1 MTESSNNIFL
11 NHTESEI
18 DQDIPLKPIINNN
31 NNNLSSYLF
40 KNGNKIVLSGKNLQ
54 NNEYQNILHQLIS
67 SHPSATEVDLSNCN
81 LEIFPEEL
89 LTLKHLSSLDLRS
102 NQFANFEL
110 LVQKLITI
118 NNLNDLKIDLIDQ
131 NQVLMILSQ
140 IPKLIFL
147 NGKSTKDAITIVD
160 VEEKDIED
168 ISLQNDLQAYNDIVN
183 KINEKETDQTFV
195 TNFQNKLYD
204 EAEKVKI
211 CLNNNVPNY
220 IYANVV
226 IQSQFE
232 LEKYLAEKFL
242 TYLDE
247 SNKNIGDILFNS
259 IFKSGERLVNLMNN
273 LYPKIEE
280 KTDGLRTQLEEAW
293 KSAEDIGNFENKF
306 NEMKKL
312 KDIVSGENEILK
324 MKLNKLENENKMIM
338 NKLLNNNKNI
348 DSNNN
353 NNDSNSNININN
365 PLNSRNINSNSNN
378 NTNLNNNNNESKNLI
393 NVESKII
400 LDNDNININNISENN
415 INNRNNTNVNSSQN
429 LFSSKQFLSQN
440 GTKIDLN
447 LITPKLLS
455 IKMTKD
461 IMNEIY
467 NSKAIYDQKCY
478 ENKIPR
484 ETLEQHMYTYLNQKY
499 GLKNL
504 TIEWASSIINAIKIY
519 SNEDCDINLFGKILR
534 NEQEEDSRLVIENLK
549 NNVTELLEYYLRSKN
564 PFKSKVD
571 IKKML
576 ESKKEGFLNEEEWKG
591 IINYIYTPED
601 AKIIENKII
610 TFIQKENEKVM
621 GPLSVYAQ
629 TGVGPTEIFNSSSSN
644 NYLNNLSTF
653 GNLSN
658 ANFNLNNNNSLNNIN
673 NVNNTSGMAYYHGN
687 TRKLSRE
694 ELFNISKIKEELNI
708 RYKYF
713 LRLLCT
719 YQIKNRDKYL
729 KNFVK
734 LFRKYDTDLDG
745 IINENEFVGLIN
757 DIPCCKN
764 NAEEYVFKFLSII
777 DPFNN
782 KKITFSECISLFS
795 MEIIE
800 DSGQQQN
807 KENENNKE
815 NNDNNKDKIN
825 ENDKESNKNKTFN
838 NNENNQVSL
847 LDKICLE
854 C

>member
-1 MTESSNNIFL
+1 MTEGSNNIFL
-11 NHTESEI
+11 NHTESENE
-18 DQDIPLKPIINNN
+18 QELPIKSSPDNNKD
-31 NNNLSSYLF
+31 NLSSYIF

-54 NNEYQNILHQLIS
+54 KSENQNILNELIS
-67 SHPSATEVDLSNCN
+67 SNPSISEIDLSNCN

-89 LTLKHLSSLDLRS
+89 LKLKHLSSLDLRT
-102 NQFANFEL
+102 NQFSNFEL
-110 LVQKLITI
+110 LVQKLTLL

-160 VEEKDIED
+160 VDEKDIED
-168 ISLQNDLQAYNDIVN
+168 ISLQNDLQIYNDIVN
-183 KINEKETDQTFV
+183 KINEKESDQTFV
-195 TNFQNKLYD
+195 SNFQNKLYD
-204 EAEKVKI
+204 EAEKVKM

-232 LEKYLAEKFL
+232 LEKYLADKFL
-242 TYLDE
+242 SFLDE
-247 SNKNIGDILFNS
+247 NNKNIGNILFDS

-293 KSAEDIGNFENKF
+293 KSAEDVGDFENKF

-312 KDIVSGENEILK
+312 KDIVAGENEILK
-324 MKLNKLENENKMIM
+324 LKLNKLENENKVILD
-338 NKLLNNNKNI
+338 KLLNK
-348 DSNNN
+348 NNN
-353 NNDSNSNININN
+353 ITTN
-365 PLNSRNINSNSNN
+365 PLNSKNNNANTNSNIINGNNN
-378 NTNLNNNNNESKNLI
+378 NTNNNNIDSKNLI
-393 NVESKII
+393 NVESKIV
-400 LDNDNININNISENN
+400 LDNDNINEEN
-415 INNRNNTNVNSSQN
+415 NVNSSQN
-429 LFSSKQFLSQN
+429 LFSSKNILSQN
-440 GTKIDLN
+440 NTKNDLN
-447 LITPKLLS
+447 QNILTPKLLS

-467 NSKAIYDQKCY
+467 NSKANYDQKCY

-549 NNVTELLEYYLRSKN
+549 TNIIELLEYYLRSKN

-576 ESKKEGFLNEEEWKG
+576 DKKKEGFLNEEEWKG
-591 IINYIYTPED
+591 IINYIYSPED

-610 TFIQKENEKVM
+610 TFIQKQNEKIS
-621 GPLSVYAQ
+621 GPLSIYAQ
-629 TGVGPTEIFNSSSSN
+629 TGVGPTEIFNSSSSY

-658 ANFNLNNNNSLNNIN
+658 VNFNLNNNNSLSNIN
-673 NVNNTSGMAYYHGN
+673 NNTNNMNYLNSYHGT

-694 ELFNISKIKEELNI
+694 ELFNLSKLKDELNI
-708 RYKYF
+708 QYKDF

-745 IINENEFVGLIN
+745 ILNENEFIGLIN
-757 DIPCCKN
+757 DIPYCKN
-764 NAEEYVFKFLSII
+764 NADEYIFKFLSII

-800 DSGQQQN
+800 DNNDQEN
-807 KENENNKE
+807 KENEENNKE
-815 NNDNNKDKIN
+815 NTDKNSNKDKNNNNMNTNTN
-825 ENDKESNKNKTFN
+825 ESKKNNPIN
-838 NNENNQVSL
+838 NNENNNQVSL

>member
-1 MTESSNNIFL
+1 MTEGSNNIFL
-11 NHTESEI
+11 NHTESENE
-18 DQDIPLKPIINNN
+18 QELPIKSSPDNNKD
-31 NNNLSSYLF
+31 NLSSYIF

-54 NNEYQNILHQLIS
+54 KSENQNILNELIS
-67 SHPSATEVDLSNCN
+67 SNPSISEIDLSNCN

-89 LTLKHLSSLDLRS
+89 LKLKHLSSLDLRT
-102 NQFANFEL
+102 NQFSNFEL
-110 LVQKLITI
+110 LVQKLTLL

-160 VEEKDIED
+160 VDEKDIED
-168 ISLQNDLQAYNDIVN
+168 ISLQNDLQIYNDIVN
-183 KINEKETDQTFV
+183 KINEKESDQTFV
-195 TNFQNKLYD
+195 SNFQNKLYD
-204 EAEKVKI
+204 EAEKVKM

-232 LEKYLAEKFL
+232 LEKYLADKFL
-242 TYLDE
+242 SFLDE
-247 SNKNIGDILFNS
+247 NNKNIGNILFDS

-293 KSAEDIGNFENKF
+293 KSAEDVGDFENKF

-312 KDIVSGENEILK
+312 KDIVAGENEILK
-324 MKLNKLENENKMIM
+324 LKLNKLENENKVILD
-338 NKLLNNNKNI
+338 KLLNK
-348 DSNNN
+348 NNN
-353 NNDSNSNININN
+353 ITTN
-365 PLNSRNINSNSNN
+365 PLNSKNNNANTNSNIINGNNN
-378 NTNLNNNNNESKNLI
+378 NTNNNNIDSKNLI
-393 NVESKII
+393 NVESKIV
-400 LDNDNININNISENN
+400 LDNDNINEEN
-415 INNRNNTNVNSSQN
+415 NVNSSQN
-429 LFSSKQFLSQN
+429 LFSSKNILSQN
-440 GTKIDLN
+440 NTKNDLN
-447 LITPKLLS
+447 QNILTPKLLS

-467 NSKAIYDQKCY
+467 NSKANYDQKCY

-549 NNVTELLEYYLRSKN
+549 TNIIELLEYYLRSKN

-576 ESKKEGFLNEEEWKG
+576 DKKKEGFLNEEEWKG
-591 IINYIYTPED
+591 IINYIYSPED

-610 TFIQKENEKVM
+610 TFIQKQNEKIS
-621 GPLSVYAQ
+621 GPLSIYAQ
-629 TGVGPTEIFNSSSSN
+629 TGVGPTEIFNSSSSY

-658 ANFNLNNNNSLNNIN
+658 VNFNLNNNNSLSNIN
-673 NVNNTSGMAYYHGN
+673 NNTNNMNYLNSYHGT

-694 ELFNISKIKEELNI
+694 ELFNLSKLKDELNI
-708 RYKYF
+708 QYKDF

-745 IINENEFVGLIN
+745 ILNENEFIGLIN
-757 DIPCCKN
+757 DIPYCKN
-764 NAEEYVFKFLSII
+764 NADEYIFKFLSII

-800 DSGQQQN
+800 NNNDQEN
-807 KENENNKE
+807 KENEENNKE
-815 NNDNNKDKIN
+815 NTDKNSNKDKN
-825 ENDKESNKNKTFN
+825 NNMNTNESNKNNPIN
-838 NNENNQVSL
+838 NNENNNQVSL

>member
-81 LEIFPEEL
+81 SEIFPEEL

-378 NTNLNNNNNESKNLI
+378 NPNLNNNNNESKNLI

-400 LDNDNININNISENN
+400 LDNDKININNISENN
-415 INNRNNTNVNSSQN
+415 INN
-429 LFSSKQFLSQN
+429 
-440 GTKIDLN
+440 
-447 LITPKLLS
+447 
-455 IKMTKD
+455 
-461 IMNEIY
+461 
-467 NSKAIYDQKCY
+467 
-478 ENKIPR
+478 
-484 ETLEQHMYTYLNQKY
+484 
-499 GLKNL
+499 
-504 TIEWASSIINAIKIY
+504 
-519 SNEDCDINLFGKILR
+519 
-534 NEQEEDSRLVIENLK
+534 
-549 NNVTELLEYYLRSKN
+549 
-564 PFKSKVD
+564 
-571 IKKML
+571 
-576 ESKKEGFLNEEEWKG
+576 
-591 IINYIYTPED
+591 
-601 AKIIENKII
+601 KII
-610 TFIQKENEKVM
+610 QM
-621 GPLSVYAQ
+621 
-629 TGVGPTEIFNSSSSN
+629 
-644 NYLNNLSTF
+644 
-653 GNLSN
+653 
-658 ANFNLNNNNSLNNIN
+658 
-673 NVNNTSGMAYYHGN
+673 
-687 TRKLSRE
+687 
-694 ELFNISKIKEELNI
+694 
-708 RYKYF
+708 
-713 LRLLCT
+713 
-719 YQIKNRDKYL
+719 
-729 KNFVK
+729 
-734 LFRKYDTDLDG
+734 
-745 IINENEFVGLIN
+745 
-757 DIPCCKN
+757 
-764 NAEEYVFKFLSII
+764 
-777 DPFNN
+777 
-782 KKITFSECISLFS
+782 
-795 MEIIE
+795 
-800 DSGQQQN
+800 
-807 KENENNKE
+807 
-815 NNDNNKDKIN
+815 
-825 ENDKESNKNKTFN
+825 
-838 NNENNQVSL
+838 
-847 LDKICLE
+847 
-854 C
+854 

>member
-1 MTESSNNIFL
+1 MTEGSNNIFL
-11 NHTESEI
+11 NHTESENE
-18 DQDIPLKPIINNN
+18 QELPIKSSPDNNKD
-31 NNNLSSYLF
+31 NLSSYIF

-54 NNEYQNILHQLIS
+54 KSENQNILNELIS
-67 SHPSATEVDLSNCN
+67 SNPSISEIDLSNCN

-89 LTLKHLSSLDLRS
+89 LKLKHLSSLDLRT
-102 NQFANFEL
+102 NQFSNFEL
-110 LVQKLITI
+110 LVQKLTLL

-160 VEEKDIED
+160 VDEKDIED
-168 ISLQNDLQAYNDIVN
+168 ISLQNDLQIYNDIVN
-183 KINEKETDQTFV
+183 KINEKESDQTFV
-195 TNFQNKLYD
+195 SNFQNKLYD
-204 EAEKVKI
+204 EAEKVKM

-232 LEKYLAEKFL
+232 LEKYLADKFL
-242 TYLDE
+242 SFLDE
-247 SNKNIGDILFNS
+247 NNKNIGNILFDS

-293 KSAEDIGNFENKF
+293 KSAEDVGDFENKF

-312 KDIVSGENEILK
+312 KDIVAGENEILK
-324 MKLNKLENENKMIM
+324 LKLNKLENENKVILD
-338 NKLLNNNKNI
+338 KLLNKNNNITTNPLNSKNNNANTNSNI
-348 DSNNN
+348 INENNN
-353 NNDSNSNININN
+353 NN
-365 PLNSRNINSNSNN
+365 
-378 NTNLNNNNNESKNLI
+378 TNNNNIDSKNLI
-393 NVESKII
+393 NVESKIV
-400 LDNDNININNISENN
+400 LDNDNINEEN
-415 INNRNNTNVNSSQN
+415 NVNSSQN
-429 LFSSKQFLSQN
+429 LFSSKNILSQN
-440 GTKIDLN
+440 NTKNDLN
-447 LITPKLLS
+447 QNILTPKLLS

-467 NSKAIYDQKCY
+467 NSKANYDQKCY

-549 NNVTELLEYYLRSKN
+549 TNIIELLEYYLRSKN

-576 ESKKEGFLNEEEWKG
+576 DKKKEGFLNEEEWKG
-591 IINYIYTPED
+591 IINYIYSPED

-610 TFIQKENEKVM
+610 TFIQKQNEKIS
-621 GPLSVYAQ
+621 GPLSIYAQ
-629 TGVGPTEIFNSSSSN
+629 TGVGPTEIFNSSSSY

-658 ANFNLNNNNSLNNIN
+658 VNFNLNNNNSLSNIN
-673 NVNNTSGMAYYHGN
+673 NNTNNMNYLNSYHGT

-694 ELFNISKIKEELNI
+694 ELFNLSKLKDELNI
-708 RYKYF
+708 QYKDF

-745 IINENEFVGLIN
+745 ILNENEFIGLIN
-757 DIPCCKN
+757 DIPYCKN
-764 NAEEYVFKFLSII
+764 NADEYIFKFLSII

-800 DSGQQQN
+800 DNNDQEN
-807 KENENNKE
+807 KENEENNKE
-815 NNDNNKDKIN
+815 NTDKNSIKDKNNNMNTN
-825 ENDKESNKNKTFN
+825 ESKKNNPIN
-838 NNENNQVSL
+838 NNENNNQISL